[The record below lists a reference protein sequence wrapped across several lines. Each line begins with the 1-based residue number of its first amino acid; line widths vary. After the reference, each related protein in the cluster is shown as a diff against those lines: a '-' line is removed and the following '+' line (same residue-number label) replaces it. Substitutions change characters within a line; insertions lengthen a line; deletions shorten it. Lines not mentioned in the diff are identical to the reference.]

1 MKRYISLFLLLATGS
16 FFTACDKDRLD
27 PEPQTYILEDLAFT
41 TAERTLAAVNGLYAG
56 VKGAQ
61 YNGATNQFMAGRYLV
76 WQDVRGE
83 DFINET
89 ANGVTGLQTWNF
101 TVLSSTNEIDYTWG
115 NAYQAINRINVVLE
129 GIDQSPVSDAQKQEY
144 RAEARFLRALVY
156 HSLVTLYARPYW
168 DGAGS
173 KPGVVIYTE
182 AQNTAGGENNRARST
197 VAEVYNLI
205 LEDLNF
211 AEANLPATYS
221 TTQLNV
227 SRAHKNA
234 AIALKTRVYLHMQR
248 YADVITEANKLV
260 PDAAPYIAPTGVRHA
275 LAPDVTAV
283 FGAGGQTVENIFSLA
298 FTPQNLP
305 GTQNSLNQYYNPGP
319 PAGSGNGDYT
329 LNITGSGIAAS
340 PAWPAT
346 DRRRTAFVSV
356 LNSKTWLRKWTNN
369 TDYVPIIRY
378 AEVLL
383 NLSEALART
392 SGLSPKA
399 VSLLNAVRQRS
410 DPGVTLAPGS
420 ATDLI
425 NAILLERRIE
435 LLGEGFRS
443 RDLLRLGLP
452 IPAKGTAPTIQ
463 PTDVQYI
470 WPLPVSE
477 LLANKSAVQNPGY

>member
-1 MKRYISLFLLLATGS
+1 MKRYISLILLLTSGL
-16 FFTACDKDRLD
+16 FFTACEKDRLE
-27 PEPQTYILEDLAFT
+27 PQPQTYILEDLAFN
-41 TAERTLAAVNGLYAG
+41 TAERTLAAVNGMYAG
-56 VKGAQ
+56 LKGAQ
-61 YNGATNQFMAGRYLV
+61 YNGATNQFMAGRYHV

-115 NAYQAINRINVVLE
+115 TAYQAINRINVVLE
-129 GIDQSPVSDAQKQEY
+129 GIDQSPVSDAQKQQY

-156 HSLVTLYARPYW
+156 HNLVTLYARPYW
-168 DGAGS
+168 DGNGS
-173 KPGVVIYTE
+173 RPGVIIYTE
-182 AQNTAGGENNRARST
+182 AQNTAGGENNRPRAT

-205 LEDLNF
+205 LEDLDF
-211 AEANLPATYS
+211 AEANLPASYS

-227 SRAHKNA
+227 SRAHKNS

-248 YADVITEANKLV
+248 YGDVITEANKLV
-260 PDAAPYIAPTGVRHA
+260 PDAAPYKAPSGVPHE
-275 LAPDVTAV
+275 LATDITTV
-283 FGAGGQTVENIFSLA
+283 FGAGGQTPENIFSLA
-298 FTPQNLP
+298 FTSQNLP
-305 GTQNSLNQYYNPGP
+305 GTQNSLAQYYTPGP
-319 PAGSGNGDYT
+319 PNGQGNGDYT
-329 LNITGSGIAAS
+329 LNIATGIAANPS
-340 PAWPAT
+340 WRPE

-356 LNSKTWLRKWTNN
+356 IGGKTWMRKWVNN

-383 NLSEALART
+383 NLAEALART
-392 SGLSPKA
+392 SGPSAKA

-420 ATDLI
+420 APDLI
-425 NAILLERRIE
+425 AAILLERRIE

-452 IPAKGTAPTIQ
+452 IPAKGTAPAIQ